1 MKGSELIKK
10 AMETDMPDM
19 EAVQK
24 KCIKELHSGKGKSE
38 KENRKKTN
46 RKIAKSIY
54 AGLAVCVVAFLCVFH
69 LTARTGA
76 ESFMASLQTWLHLD
90 HHERVEV
97 GELQKDSIHIPEDC
111 EKVEYGG
118 ETYLTKNYASLEEL
132 EEDIGKHLALW
143 RGVDDFKKNG
153 IMLRIVEGEYARVDV
168 YYDVSEGEVMES
180 AKRESRIRDL
190 ECYIT
195 IPLSETFSMNSIKL
209 KDQVL
214 KDATLDTKGNL
225 ISYAQNGEYS
235 IVETYHSERLNTEVS
250 VIVKK
255 SVVDIEK
262 KQNDIIDY
270 YYVYFVHEGFS
281 YQINC
286 NSNLE
291 AVKSIVEELQ

>member
-118 ETYLTKNYASLEEL
+118 ETYLTKNYDSLEEL

-153 IMLRIVEGEYARVDV
+153 IMLRIVEGEYASVDL
-168 YYDVSEGEVMES
+168 YYDISEGEVMES
-180 AKRESRIRDL
+180 AKRESIMQDL
-190 ECYIT
+190 ECFIT
-195 IPLSETFSMNSIKL
+195 IPLSEDFSMNSIKL

-214 KDATLDTKGNL
+214 KDATLDAKGDL
-225 ISYAQNGEYS
+225 IGYARNGDYS
-235 IVETYHSERLNTEVS
+235 ILETYHSKSLDTDIS
-250 VIVKK
+250 VIKK
-255 SVVDIEK
+255 KDIENLEIK
-262 KQNDIIDY
+262 HSLDTDY
-270 YYVYFVHEGFS
+270 YYFYFIYKGLC

-286 NSNLE
+286 NSNLGK
-291 AVKSIVEELQ
+291 VKSIVEELK